1 MSFSSCKDCEP
12 CKRGHTAHCYYFNS
26 INFESAPE
34 TFTFK
39 EKSETSPSETTEP
52 DIYGQFFGQSSFSSW
67 SIVRE
72 DSLINVSGLVN
83 SRDELQ
89 LYAPLGCG
97 IQTGAGSV
105 INAADAQ
112 PHDRVLVLGL
122 GGVGLS
128 AVMGA
133 KIAGCKQIIG
143 IDRHDNRLEIAKQ
156 LGATDVIKGDGE
168 GGLPGLTQKVRSLTE
183 GLGTNITV
191 DTTGSPGLISEGIKM
206 TAFKGKVLQVGT
218 APETGTLTL
227 PIYEFM
233 VSGKSFAGV
242 VEGDVNP
249 QDFIPRVI
257 KWVQDGQLPLRK
269 IVNFYRAEEFD
280 KAISDMKT
288 GVTIKPI
295 LLW

>member
-1 MSFSSCKDCEP
+1 MSFSSCKACEP
-12 CKRGHTAHCYYFNS
+12 CKRGHTAHCYNFNS

-34 TFTFK
+34 TYTFK
-39 EKSETSPSETTEP
+39 EKSKPSPSETTEP

-72 DSLINVSGLVN
+72 DSIINVSGLVN

-97 IQTGAGSV
+97 IQTGAGSI

-112 PHDRVLVLGL
+112 PHDRVLILGL

-133 KIAGCKQIIG
+133 KIVGCKQIIG
-143 IDRHDNRLEIAKQ
+143 IDRHDNRLEMAKQ

-168 GGLPGLTQKVRSLTE
+168 GGLPGLTQTVRSLTE
-183 GLGTNITV
+183 GIGTNITV
-191 DTTGSPGLISEGIKM
+191 DTTGLPELIAEGIKM
-206 TAFKGKVLQVGT
+206 TAFKGKILQVGT

-249 QDFIPRVI
+249 QDFVPRII
-257 KWVQDGQLPLRK
+257 KWVQDGRLPLRK